1 MKKQTAG
8 RDNLGAFAP
17 KFAEINDDI
26 IFGQIWSRE
35 KALSARDRSMIT
47 VAALVSG
54 GNFEQLTYHLDFA
67 KANGVT
73 KAEIAEILT
82 HLAFYVGWPKAWSAF
97 NLAKA
102 IFLDDKLPAVHNSAI
117 FPKGERITNGLF
129 IGDAFLY
136 VLVSPEP
143 PHDIAVANITF
154 SPAAR
159 NNWHSH
165 DIGQFLL
172 VTDGVGYYQEYGQA
186 ARLLHAGDV
195 VNIPAQT
202 KHWHGAALNSWFAH
216 IAVTPGQTQWFEP
229 LPDDA
234 YEQATE
240 ATP

>member
-8 RDNLGAFAP
+8 RDNLGEFAP
-17 KFAEINDDI
+17 KFAEINDDV

-35 KALSARDRSMIT
+35 KELCPRDRSLIT

-54 GNFEQLTYHLDFA
+54 GNLEQLTYHLDFA

-97 NLAKA
+97 NRAKE
-102 IFLDDKLPAVHNSAI
+102 IFLDDALPPDAHESAI
-117 FPKGERITNGLF
+117 FPKGERTTNGLF
-129 IGDAFLY
+129 TGDAFLH
-136 VLVSPEP
+136 VMVEPQP
-143 PHDIAVANITF
+143 PHDIAVANVTF
-154 SPAAR
+154 SPGAR

-172 VTDGVGYYQEYGQA
+172 VTQGVGYYQQYGKP

-195 VNIPAQT
+195 VNVPADT
-202 KHWHGAALNSWFAH
+202 KHWHGAAPSSWFAH
-216 IAVTPGQTQWFEP
+216 IAVTPGKSQWFKP
-229 LPDDA
+229 LPDDEYKKA
-234 YEQATE
+234 AG
-240 ATP
+240 A

>member
-1 MKKQTAG
+1 MMQQTAG
-8 RDNLGAFAP
+8 RDSLGAFAP
-17 KFAEINDDI
+17 KFAEINDDV

-35 KALSARDRSMIT
+35 KELCARDRSLVT

-54 GNFEQLTYHLDFA
+54 GNFEQLDYHLNFA

-97 NLAKA
+97 NRASK
-102 IFLDDKLPAVHNSAI
+102 IFLDESVDASGRSL

-129 IGDAFLY
+129 IGDAFLH
-136 VLVSPEP
+136 VMVSPEQG
-143 PHDIAVANITF
+143 HDIAVANVTF
-154 SPAAR
+154 SPGAR

-172 VTDGVGYYQEYGQA
+172 VTHGAGYYQEYGNP

-195 VNIPAQT
+195 VNVPANT
-202 KHWHGAALNSWFAH
+202 KHWHGAAPDSWFAH
-216 IAVTPGQTQWFEP
+216 VAVTPGKSQWFEP
-229 LPDDA
+229 LPDDEYTKA
-234 YEQATE
+234 VRSVRV
-240 ATP
+240 